1 MNSVSPDQHGHGH
14 HHGHDGHNHGPT
26 LATAS
31 AKHRRPLF
39 ISFLLI
45 GSFFF
50 VEAVAGFITN
60 SLALLSDA
68 GHMLTDVIGLGM
80 ALAAIQ
86 LAVRHEESQRDE
98 NQPASQHTF
107 GLYRLEI
114 LAAFVNAL
122 LLFGIALFV
131 LYEAATRFTSETPEL
146 LSGPMIAVAVAGL
159 VVNLIVFRMLAEGSK
174 ESLNVEGAYLEVLAD
189 TLGSVA
195 VIIAGVLFAVTG
207 WGWIDPLF
215 AVLIGLWILPRTFR
229 LGRQAVRILIQAA
242 PPHIDVGRLSDDL
255 EALPNVVDVHDLHV
269 WTLTSS
275 METVSAHLTAS
286 EDADHHAILDQA
298 RSLLADTYGIEHA
311 TFQVEPECH
320 VGCHDVNW

>member
-1 MNSVSPDQHGHGH
+1 M
-14 HHGHDGHNHGPT
+14 
-26 LATAS
+26 ATAS
-31 AKHRRPLF
+31 AKHIRPLF

-45 GSFFF
+45 GAFFF
-50 VEAVAGFITN
+50 VEAVAGLLTN

-86 LAVRHEESQRDE
+86 LAVRHERSEAATERST
-98 NQPASQHTF
+98 SQHTF

-131 LYEAATRFTSETPEL
+131 LFEAATRFTDDSTEL
-146 LSGPMIAVAVAGL
+146 LTGPMIAVAVAGL
-159 VVNLIVFRMLAEGSK
+159 VVNLIVFRLLAEGSK
-174 ESLNVEGAYLEVLAD
+174 ESINVEGAYLEVLAD

-195 VIIAGVLFAVTG
+195 VIAAGVLFSVTG
-207 WGWIDPLF
+207 WTWVDPLF
-215 AVLIGLWILPRTFR
+215 AVLIGLWILPRTWR
-229 LGRQAVRILIQAA
+229 LGRQAVRILLQAA
-242 PPHIDVGRLSDDL
+242 PPHIDIAQLTDDL

-275 METVSAHLTAS
+275 MESISAHLTAN
-286 EDADHHAILDQA
+286 ELADHHEILDRA
-298 RSLLADTYGIEHA
+298 RALLAETYGIEHA
-311 TFQVEPECH
+311 TFQVEPESH
-320 VGCHDVNW
+320 VGCHEVHW